1 MGRGT
6 SGDRD
11 RAVRR
16 GARAHRPTQFLVLPG
31 HETPE
36 IEFVVTLTPIYLLVQ
51 KTGEAAEVVIDHLD
65 DDWPRA
71 QPGRR

>member
-1 MGRGT
+1 MTAIGPF
-6 SGDRD
+6 DE
-11 RAVRR
+11 AHVRN
-16 GARAHRPTQFLVLPG
+16 RPTQFLVLPG